1 MLEISSIIEH
11 KEKCL
16 RGLQNRGIKN
26 SEELINNILDLDS
39 KRKILKTTFDRLSAE
54 IKTRTSEIEQRIKNT
69 FDRLSAE
76 IKTKTSEIEQRI
88 KTKESIEEIK
98 NEVYIL
104 KNDLKLTKDKL
115 TSTEELLKNALYN
128 IPNCPSEKSPI
139 GENSKEN
146 KVVFQTSIPEV
157 KIKIPHY
164 EIIKKL
170 DIIDFE
176 LGNKLTGAGFPV
188 YKGFGARLQRALIN
202 FFLDEAVKA
211 GFKEHELPILCN
223 DDSFYGT
230 GQMPD
235 KEQQMYKVDNAF
247 HLIPTAEV
255 PLTNIYRDVIIEE
268 KDLPIKITGY
278 TPCFRREAGSW
289 GKDVRGLNRLH
300 QFDKIE
306 IVEIVKP
313 EDSYEV
319 LEKMRD
325 YVEGLVKK
333 LNLPYRVLALCTGDL
348 GFNAAFTYDIEVY
361 SIGQDMWLEAS
372 SISNFESYQANR
384 LMLRYKNTQG
394 EKRLCHTLNGSA
406 LALPR
411 IVAALIELN
420 YDGEK
425 IKVPQVLE
433 KYF

>member
-1 MLEISSIIEH
+1 MLEISSIIKH

-26 SEELINNILDLDS
+26 SEELIDNILDLDS

-54 IKTRTSEIEQRIKNT
+54 IKTRTSEIEQRIK
-69 FDRLSAE
+69 
-76 IKTKTSEIEQRI
+76 K
-88 KTKESIEEIK
+88 KESIEEIK

-104 KNDLKLTKDKL
+104 KKDLKLTKDKL
-115 TSTEELLKNALYN
+115 TSTEEFLKNALYN

-202 FFLDEAVKA
+202 FFLDEAIKA

>member
-1 MLEISSIIEH
+1 MLEISSIIKH

-16 RGLQNRGIKN
+16 QGLQNRGVKN
-26 SEELINNILDLDS
+26 SEELIDNILDLDS

-54 IKTRTSEIEQRIKNT
+54 IKTRTSEIEQRIK
-69 FDRLSAE
+69 
-76 IKTKTSEIEQRI
+76 K
-88 KTKESIEEIK
+88 KESIEEIK

-255 PLTNIYRDVIIEE
+255 PLTNIYRDVIIEG

>member
-26 SEELINNILDLDS
+26 SEELIDNILNLDS

-54 IKTRTSEIEQRIKNT
+54 IKTRTSEIEQRIK
-69 FDRLSAE
+69 
-76 IKTKTSEIEQRI
+76 K
-88 KTKESIEEIK
+88 KESIEKIK

-139 GENSKEN
+139 G
-146 KVVFQTSIPEV
+146 
-157 KIKIPHY
+157 
-164 EIIKKL
+164 
-170 DIIDFE
+170 
-176 LGNKLTGAGFPV
+176 NKLTGAGFPV
-188 YKGFGARLQRALIN
+188 YKGFGAHLQRALIN

>member
-26 SEELINNILDLDS
+26 SEELIDNILDLDS

-54 IKTRTSEIEQRIKNT
+54 IKTRTSEIEQRIK
-69 FDRLSAE
+69 
-76 IKTKTSEIEQRI
+76 K
-88 KTKESIEEIK
+88 KESIEEIK

-104 KNDLKLTKDKL
+104 KKDLKLTKDKL

-146 KVVFQTSIPEV
+146 KVVFQTSIPKV

>member
-1 MLEISSIIEH
+1 M
-11 KEKCL
+11 
-16 RGLQNRGIKN
+16 
-26 SEELINNILDLDS
+26 
-39 KRKILKTTFDRLSAE
+39 
-54 IKTRTSEIEQRIKNT
+54 
-69 FDRLSAE
+69 
-76 IKTKTSEIEQRI
+76 
-88 KTKESIEEIK
+88 
-98 NEVYIL
+98 

>member
-1 MLEISSIIEH
+1 MLEISSIIKH

-26 SEELINNILDLDS
+26 SEELIDNILDLDS
-39 KRKILKTTFDRLSAE
+39 KRKNLKTTFDRLSAE
-54 IKTRTSEIEQRIKNT
+54 IKTRTSEIEQRIK
-69 FDRLSAE
+69 
-76 IKTKTSEIEQRI
+76 K
-88 KTKESIEEIK
+88 KESIEKIK

-255 PLTNIYRDVIIEE
+255 PLTNIYRDVIIEG

-394 EKRLCHTLNGSA
+394 EKILCHTLNGSA

>member
-1 MLEISSIIEH
+1 MLEISSIIKH

-39 KRKILKTTFDRLSAE
+39 KRKNLKTTFDRLSAE
-54 IKTRTSEIEQRIKNT
+54 IKTRTSEIEQRIK
-69 FDRLSAE
+69 
-76 IKTKTSEIEQRI
+76 K
-88 KTKESIEEIK
+88 KESIEEIK

-104 KNDLKLTKDKL
+104 KKDLKLTKDKL

-146 KVVFQTSIPEV
+146 KVVFQTSIPKV

>member
-26 SEELINNILDLDS
+26 SEELIDNILDLDS

-54 IKTRTSEIEQRIKNT
+54 IKTRTSEIEQRIK
-69 FDRLSAE
+69 
-76 IKTKTSEIEQRI
+76 K
-88 KTKESIEEIK
+88 KESIEEIK

>member
-1 MLEISSIIEH
+1 MLEISSIIKH

-26 SEELINNILDLDS
+26 SEELIDNILDLDS

-54 IKTRTSEIEQRIKNT
+54 IKT
-69 FDRLSAE
+69 
-76 IKTKTSEIEQRI
+76 KTSEIEQRI
-88 KTKESIEEIK
+88 KKKESIEKIK

-202 FFLDEAVKA
+202 FFIDEAVKA

-289 GKDVRGLNRLH
+289 GKEVRGLNRLH

>member
-54 IKTRTSEIEQRIKNT
+54 IKTRTSEIEQRIK
-69 FDRLSAE
+69 
-76 IKTKTSEIEQRI
+76 K
-88 KTKESIEEIK
+88 KESIEEIK

-104 KNDLKLTKDKL
+104 KKDLKLTKDKL

-255 PLTNIYRDVIIEE
+255 PLTNLYRDVIIEE

-289 GKDVRGLNRLH
+289 GKEVRGLNRLH

-361 SIGQDMWLEAS
+361 SIGQNMWLEAS

>member
-26 SEELINNILDLDS
+26 SEELIDNILDLDS

-54 IKTRTSEIEQRIKNT
+54 IKTRTSEIEQRIK
-69 FDRLSAE
+69 
-76 IKTKTSEIEQRI
+76 K
-88 KTKESIEEIK
+88 KESIEEIK

-104 KNDLKLTKDKL
+104 KKDLKLTKDKL
-115 TSTEELLKNALYN
+115 TSTEELLKNALYS

-289 GKDVRGLNRLH
+289 GKEVRGLNRLH

>member
-54 IKTRTSEIEQRIKNT
+54 IKTRTSEIEQRIK
-69 FDRLSAE
+69 
-76 IKTKTSEIEQRI
+76 K
-88 KTKESIEEIK
+88 KESIEEIK

-104 KNDLKLTKDKL
+104 KKDLKLTKDKL

-202 FFLDEAVKA
+202 FFIDEAVKA

>member
-54 IKTRTSEIEQRIKNT
+54 IKTRTSEIEQRIK
-69 FDRLSAE
+69 
-76 IKTKTSEIEQRI
+76 K
-88 KTKESIEEIK
+88 KESIEKIK

>member
-1 MLEISSIIEH
+1 MLEISSIIKH

-54 IKTRTSEIEQRIKNT
+54 IKTRTSEIEQRIK
-69 FDRLSAE
+69 
-76 IKTKTSEIEQRI
+76 K
-88 KTKESIEEIK
+88 KESIKKIK

-394 EKRLCHTLNGSA
+394 EKRYT
-406 LALPR
+406 R
-411 IVAALIELN
+411 RK
-420 YDGEK
+420 K
-425 IKVPQVLE
+425 IMPHLKWQCTSFTKDSSSINRTKL
-433 KYF
+433 

>member
-1 MLEISSIIEH
+1 MLEISSIIKH

-54 IKTRTSEIEQRIKNT
+54 IKT
-69 FDRLSAE
+69 
-76 IKTKTSEIEQRI
+76 KTSEIEQRI
-88 KTKESIEEIK
+88 KKKESIEDIK

-104 KNDLKLTKDKL
+104 KKDLKLTKDKL

-255 PLTNIYRDVIIEE
+255 PLTNIYRDVIIEG

>member
-1 MLEISSIIEH
+1 MLEISSIIKH

-26 SEELINNILDLDS
+26 SEELIDNILDLDS

-54 IKTRTSEIEQRIKNT
+54 IKTRTSEIEQRIK
-69 FDRLSAE
+69 
-76 IKTKTSEIEQRI
+76 K
-88 KTKESIEEIK
+88 KESIEEIK

-255 PLTNIYRDVIIEE
+255 PLTNIYRDVIIEG

>member
-1 MLEISSIIEH
+1 MLEISSIIKH
-11 KEKCL
+11 KKKCL
-16 RGLQNRGIKN
+16 QGLQNRGIKN
-26 SEELINNILDLDS
+26 SEELIDNILDLDS

-54 IKTRTSEIEQRIKNT
+54 IKT
-69 FDRLSAE
+69 
-76 IKTKTSEIEQRI
+76 KTSEIEQRI
-88 KTKESIEEIK
+88 KKKESIEEIK

-255 PLTNIYRDVIIEE
+255 PLTNIYRDVIIEG

-394 EKRLCHTLNGSA
+394 EKILCHTLNGSA

>member
-1 MLEISSIIEH
+1 MLEISSIIKH

-26 SEELINNILDLDS
+26 SEELIDNILDLDS

-54 IKTRTSEIEQRIKNT
+54 IKT
-69 FDRLSAE
+69 
-76 IKTKTSEIEQRI
+76 KTSEIEQRI
-88 KTKESIEEIK
+88 KKKESIEEIK

-104 KNDLKLTKDKL
+104 KKNLKLTKDKL

-255 PLTNIYRDVIIEE
+255 PLTNIYRDVIIEG

>member
-26 SEELINNILDLDS
+26 SEELIDNILDLDS

-54 IKTRTSEIEQRIKNT
+54 IKTRTSEIEQRIK
-69 FDRLSAE
+69 
-76 IKTKTSEIEQRI
+76 K
-88 KTKESIEEIK
+88 KESIEEIK

-104 KNDLKLTKDKL
+104 KKDLKLTKDKL

>member
-1 MLEISSIIEH
+1 MLEISSIIKH

-26 SEELINNILDLDS
+26 SEELIDNILDLDS
-39 KRKILKTTFDRLSAE
+39 KRKILKTTFDRLSEE
-54 IKTRTSEIEQRIKNT
+54 IKTRTSEIEQRIK
-69 FDRLSAE
+69 
-76 IKTKTSEIEQRI
+76 K
-88 KTKESIEEIK
+88 KESIEEIK

-104 KNDLKLTKDKL
+104 KKDLKLTKDKL

-325 YVEGLVKK
+325 YVEELVKK

>member
-26 SEELINNILDLDS
+26 SEELIDNILDLDS

-54 IKTRTSEIEQRIKNT
+54 IKTRTSEIEQRIK
-69 FDRLSAE
+69 
-76 IKTKTSEIEQRI
+76 K
-88 KTKESIEEIK
+88 KESIEEIK

-104 KNDLKLTKDKL
+104 KKDLKLTKDKL

-202 FFLDEAVKA
+202 FFIDEAVKA

-289 GKDVRGLNRLH
+289 GKEVRGLNRLH

>member
-1 MLEISSIIEH
+1 MLEISSIIKH
-11 KEKCL
+11 KKKCL
-16 RGLQNRGIKN
+16 QGLQNRGIKN
-26 SEELINNILDLDS
+26 SEELIDNILDLDS
-39 KRKILKTTFDRLSAE
+39 KRKNLKTTFDRLSAE
-54 IKTRTSEIEQRIKNT
+54 IKTRTSEIEQRIK
-69 FDRLSAE
+69 
-76 IKTKTSEIEQRI
+76 K
-88 KTKESIEEIK
+88 KESIEEIK

>member
-39 KRKILKTTFDRLSAE
+39 KRKILKT
-54 IKTRTSEIEQRIKNT
+54 T

>member
-1 MLEISSIIEH
+1 MLEISSIIKH

-26 SEELINNILDLDS
+26 SEELIDNILNLDS
-39 KRKILKTTFDRLSAE
+39 KRKNLKTTFDRLSAE
-54 IKTRTSEIEQRIKNT
+54 IKTRTSEIEQRIK
-69 FDRLSAE
+69 
-76 IKTKTSEIEQRI
+76 K
-88 KTKESIEEIK
+88 KESIEEIK

-255 PLTNIYRDVIIEE
+255 PLTNIYRDVIIEG

-394 EKRLCHTLNGSA
+394 EKILCHTLNGSA

>member
-1 MLEISSIIEH
+1 MLEISSIIKH

-26 SEELINNILDLDS
+26 SEELIDNILDLDS

-54 IKTRTSEIEQRIKNT
+54 IKT
-69 FDRLSAE
+69 
-76 IKTKTSEIEQRI
+76 KTSEIEQRI
-88 KTKESIEEIK
+88 KKKESIEEIK

-211 GFKEHELPILCN
+211 GCKEHELPILCN

>member
-1 MLEISSIIEH
+1 MLEISSIIKH
-11 KEKCL
+11 KKKCL
-16 RGLQNRGIKN
+16 QGLQNRGIKN
-26 SEELINNILDLDS
+26 HEELIDNILDLDS
-39 KRKILKTTFDRLSAE
+39 KRKNLKTTFDRLSAE
-54 IKTRTSEIEQRIKNT
+54 IKTRTSEIEQRIK
-69 FDRLSAE
+69 
-76 IKTKTSEIEQRI
+76 K
-88 KTKESIEEIK
+88 KESIEEIK

-104 KNDLKLTKDKL
+104 KNNLKLTKDKL

-139 GENSKEN
+139 GKSSKEN
-146 KVVFQTSIPEV
+146 KVVFQTSIPEI

-188 YKGFGARLQRALIN
+188 YKGFGARLQRVLIN
-202 FFLDEAVKA
+202 FFLDEAIKA

>member
-1 MLEISSIIEH
+1 MLEISSIIKH
-11 KEKCL
+11 KEKYL
-16 RGLQNRGIKN
+16 QGLQNRGIKN
-26 SEELINNILDLDS
+26 SEELIDNILNLDS

-54 IKTRTSEIEQRIKNT
+54 IKTRTSEIEQRIK
-69 FDRLSAE
+69 
-76 IKTKTSEIEQRI
+76 K
-88 KTKESIEEIK
+88 KESIEEIK

-139 GENSKEN
+139 GKNSKEN

-306 IVEIVKP
+306 IVEIVKS

-425 IKVPQVLE
+425 IKVPKVLE

>member
-1 MLEISSIIEH
+1 MLEISSIIKH

-16 RGLQNRGIKN
+16 QGLQNRGIKN
-26 SEELINNILDLDS
+26 SEELIDNILDLDS

-54 IKTRTSEIEQRIKNT
+54 IKT
-69 FDRLSAE
+69 
-76 IKTKTSEIEQRI
+76 KTSEIEQRI
-88 KTKESIEEIK
+88 KKKESIEKIK

-255 PLTNIYRDVIIEE
+255 PLTNIYRDVIIEG

-313 EDSYEV
+313 EDSYEI

-325 YVEGLVKK
+325 YVEELVKK

>member
-26 SEELINNILDLDS
+26 SEELIDNILDLDS

-54 IKTRTSEIEQRIKNT
+54 IKTRTSEIEQRIK
-69 FDRLSAE
+69 
-76 IKTKTSEIEQRI
+76 K
-88 KTKESIEEIK
+88 KESIEEIK

-202 FFLDEAVKA
+202 FFIDEAVKA

>member
-1 MLEISSIIEH
+1 MLEVQKIIQHKDSIID
-11 KEKCL
+11 
-16 RGLQNRGIKN
+16 GLSHRGIPDAEK
-26 SEELINNILDLDS
+26 LIDDVLKLDNE
-39 KRKILKTTFDRLSAE
+39 RKSLKTKHDKISAE
-54 IKTRTSEIEQRIKNT
+54 INSRTEEIAQKLQLKQDVEV
-69 FDRLSAE
+69 
-76 IKTKTSEIEQRI
+76 
-88 KTKESIEEIK
+88 IK
-98 NEVYIL
+98 NEVHIL
-104 KNDLKLTKDKL
+104 KNDLKKVKDRLETTEQLLT
-115 TSTEELLKNALYN
+115 NALYN
-128 IPNCPSEKSPI
+128 IPNCPSDKSPI
-139 GENSKEN
+139 GTNSKDN
-146 KVVFQTSIPEV
+146 KVVFQTPLPEV
-157 KIKIPHY
+157 KQKIPHY

-170 DIIDFE
+170 NIIDFE

-202 FFLDEAVKA
+202 FFLDEANKA
-211 GFKEHELPILCN
+211 GFTEHELPIICN
-223 DDSFYGT
+223 DDSFYAT

-235 KEQQMYKVDNAF
+235 KEQQMYKVDESF

-255 PLTNIYRDVIIEE
+255 PLTNLYRNVIVQEE
-268 KDLPIKITGY
+268 TLPIKLTGY

-313 EDSYEV
+313 EESYDT

-333 LNLPYRVLALCTGDL
+333 LSLPYRVLALCTGDL

-361 SIGQDMWLEAS
+361 SVGQDMWLEAS

-384 LMLRYKNTQG
+384 LKVKYKDKDGN
-394 EKRLCHTLNGSA
+394 KVLCHTLNGSA

-411 IVAALIELN
+411 IMAALIELN
-420 YDGEK
+420 YDGDK
-425 IKVPQVLE
+425 INLPTVLD
-433 KYF
+433 KYI

>member
-1 MLEISSIIEH
+1 MLEISSIIKH

-26 SEELINNILDLDS
+26 SEELIDNILDLDS
-39 KRKILKTTFDRLSAE
+39 KRKNLKTTFDRLSAE
-54 IKTRTSEIEQRIKNT
+54 IKTRTSEIEQRIK
-69 FDRLSAE
+69 
-76 IKTKTSEIEQRI
+76 K
-88 KTKESIEEIK
+88 KESIEEIK

>member
-39 KRKILKTTFDRLSAE
+39 KRKNLKTTFDRLSAE
-54 IKTRTSEIEQRIKNT
+54 IKTRTSEIEQRIK
-69 FDRLSAE
+69 
-76 IKTKTSEIEQRI
+76 K
-88 KTKESIEEIK
+88 KESIEEIK

-104 KNDLKLTKDKL
+104 KKDLKLTKDKL

-146 KVVFQTSIPEV
+146 KVVFQTSIPKV

-202 FFLDEAVKA
+202 FFIDEAVKA

-348 GFNAAFTYDIEVY
+348 GFNAAFTYDVEVY

>member
-1 MLEISSIIEH
+1 MLEISSIIKH

-16 RGLQNRGIKN
+16 QGLQNRGIKN
-26 SEELINNILDLDS
+26 HEELIDNILDLDS

-54 IKTRTSEIEQRIKNT
+54 IKT
-69 FDRLSAE
+69 
-76 IKTKTSEIEQRI
+76 KTSEIEQRI
-88 KTKESIEEIK
+88 KKKESIEKIK

-146 KVVFQTSIPEV
+146 KVVFQTSIPEI

-255 PLTNIYRDVIIEE
+255 PLTNIYRDVIIEG

>member
-1 MLEISSIIEH
+1 MLEISSIIKH

-26 SEELINNILDLDS
+26 SEELIDNILDLDS

-54 IKTRTSEIEQRIKNT
+54 IKT
-69 FDRLSAE
+69 
-76 IKTKTSEIEQRI
+76 KTSEIEQRI
-88 KTKESIEEIK
+88 KKKESIEKIK

-394 EKRLCHTLNGSA
+394 EKILCHTLNGSA